1 MHPPFGQQSLGD
13 AGVSLGPRAAPPAR
27 REALTVGGLV
37 AATDLAV
44 DPAVAERFLQRLVV
58 REAGRFYRPLLGED
72 QPDAPWLCV
81 VLAEPDAPGGR
92 IADDQLRRLGGHSVT
107 ACQRLFRASAATDP
121 PSRRTLRTNRRS
133 RRPRRAPRSRGSP
146 HVDKRPSSS
155 PITHRV
161 SRPVPTPR
169 VALTNRGSRPI
180 LESWTRLRFQ
190 HLSSAGSSLPPASS
204 TRSSLP
210 RLSKSRPGP
219 AGAWARSSSSAASF
233 RGRRSPTRSPSSTAE
248 S

>member
-1 MHPPFGQQSLGD
+1 IAVPAVEAFEHRLCLRLGGECCGEVGRNLDARLAGIGGTPPTVGLCPLDLRRAGRMHPPFGQQSLGD

-121 PSRRTLRTNRRS
+121 PSRRTLRTNGDRGDHEE
-133 RRPRRAPRSRGSP
+133 RP
-146 HVDKRPSSS
+146 
-155 PITHRV
+155 
-161 SRPVPTPR
+161 
-169 VALTNRGSRPI
+169 
-180 LESWTRLRFQ
+180 
-190 HLSSAGSSLPPASS
+190 
-204 TRSSLP
+204 
-210 RLSKSRPGP
+210 
-219 AGAWARSSSSAASF
+219 
-233 RGRRSPTRSPSSTAE
+233 
-248 S
+248 